1 MTNLLTQAWLE
12 YVAGVAVLVTG
23 WAGAQALKALRRR
36 RRRRPPAE
44 LPQVSTQGAELP
56 QVPAPDRASE

>member
-1 MTNLLTQAWLE
+1 MTNLLTQAWPE

-44 LPQVSTQGAELP
+44 LPQIPVQDAEMP
-56 QVPAPDRASE
+56 QVSSPDRAGE

>member
-1 MTNLLTQAWLE
+1 MTDVLTQAWPE

-36 RRRRPPAE
+36 RRRQLPAE
-44 LPQVSTQGAELP
+44 LPQIPVQDGGLP
-56 QVPAPDRASE
+56 QVPSPDRASE

>member
-1 MTNLLTQAWLE
+1 MTDVLTQAWPE

-44 LPQVSTQGAELP
+44 LPQVPSPDGANE
-56 QVPAPDRASE
+56 

>member
-1 MTNLLTQAWLE
+1 MTDVLTQAWPE

-23 WAGAQALKALRRR
+23 WAGAQALKAVRR

-44 LPQVSTQGAELP
+44 LPQVPSPDGANE
-56 QVPAPDRASE
+56 